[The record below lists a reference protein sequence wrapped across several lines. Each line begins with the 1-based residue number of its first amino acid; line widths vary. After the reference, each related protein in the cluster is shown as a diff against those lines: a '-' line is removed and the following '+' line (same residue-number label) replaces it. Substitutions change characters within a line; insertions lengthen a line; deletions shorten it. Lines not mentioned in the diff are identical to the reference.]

1 MITSSDV
8 LVRHGARL
16 FCTALDEAPARR
28 TPRPRSGSRSRATAW
43 REEQRARRDNGE
55 GCAGETTDKIVT
67 FFSLGVLIFFVLVV
81 TLGTI
86 AQILLE
92 RRKERRKAAHFQRY
106 GW

>member
-1 MITSSDV
+1 
-8 LVRHGARL
+8 L
-16 FCTALDEAPARR
+16 
-28 TPRPRSGSRSRATAW
+28 
-43 REEQRARRDNGE
+43 
-55 GCAGETTDKIVT
+55 AGETTDKVVT
-67 FFSLGVLIFFVLVV
+67 FFSLGVVIFFVLVV

>member
-1 MITSSDV
+1 M
-8 LVRHGARL
+8 RL
-16 FCTALDEAPARR
+16 LPPTLFLWLALAGTALAQE
-28 TPRPRSGSRSRATAW
+28 SHETAG
-43 REEQRARRDNGE
+43 DNGE
-55 GCAGETTDKIVT
+55 GFAGETTDKVVT

>member
-1 MITSSDV
+1 MKLLPPT
-8 LVRHGARL
+8 L
-16 FCTALDEAPARR
+16 FFWLALA
-28 TPRPRSGSRSRATAW
+28 ATAMAQNQ
-43 REEQRARRDNGE
+43 EPAGDNGE
-55 GCAGETTDKIVT
+55 GLAGETSDKLVT
-67 FFSLGVLIFFVLVV
+67 FFSLGVVIFFVLVV

>member
-1 MITSSDV
+1 MKLLPPT
-8 LVRHGARL
+8 L
-16 FCTALDEAPARR
+16 FLWL
-28 TPRPRSGSRSRATAW
+28 ATAATAMAQNQ
-43 REEQRARRDNGE
+43 EPAGDNGE
-55 GCAGETTDKIVT
+55 GLAGETDDKLVT
-67 FFSLGVLIFFVLVV
+67 FFSLGVIIFFVLVV

>member
-1 MITSSDV
+1 M
-8 LVRHGARL
+8 RL
-16 FCTALDEAPARR
+16 LPPTLFLWLALAGTAFAPEHQEPA
-28 TPRPRSGSRSRATAW
+28 G
-43 REEQRARRDNGE
+43 DNGE
-55 GCAGETTDKIVT
+55 GLAGETTDKVVT
-67 FFSLGVLIFFVLVV
+67 FFSLGVAIFFVLVV

>member
-1 MITSSDV
+1 MRLVPPTLLFWLV
-8 LVRHGARL
+8 LAG
-16 FCTALDEAPARR
+16 TAMAQNENEPA
-28 TPRPRSGSRSRATAW
+28 G
-43 REEQRARRDNGE
+43 DNGE
-55 GCAGETTDKIVT
+55 GLAGETTDKVVT
-67 FFSLGVLIFFVLVV
+67 FFSLGVVVFFVLVA